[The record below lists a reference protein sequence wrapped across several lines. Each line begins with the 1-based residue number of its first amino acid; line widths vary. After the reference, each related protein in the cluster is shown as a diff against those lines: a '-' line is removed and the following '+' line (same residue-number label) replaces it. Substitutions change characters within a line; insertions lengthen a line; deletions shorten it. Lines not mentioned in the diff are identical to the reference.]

1 MGILHCLQ
9 NTSDFWILYCNYFEG
24 TLWVYKVWHKLSGI
38 REPTLGL
45 FLLKQLLVWLIECL
59 IIWYTLQ
66 KLRVGANLE
75 KTEFKKIH
83 KLGGGKM
90 DKWNF
95 KKFTAENMAFMVKAV
110 EKLMDYAFTY
120 RKTDDFQIVAKQN
133 KQFM

>member
-1 MGILHCLQ
+1 M
-9 NTSDFWILYCNYFEG
+9 
-24 TLWVYKVWHKLSGI
+24 
-38 REPTLGL
+38 
-45 FLLKQLLVWLIECL
+45 
-59 IIWYTLQ
+59 
-66 KLRVGANLE
+66 E

>member
-1 MGILHCLQ
+1 
-9 NTSDFWILYCNYFEG
+9 
-24 TLWVYKVWHKLSGI
+24 
-38 REPTLGL
+38 
-45 FLLKQLLVWLIECL
+45 
-59 IIWYTLQ
+59 
-66 KLRVGANLE
+66 
-75 KTEFKKIH
+75 
-83 KLGGGKM
+83 M